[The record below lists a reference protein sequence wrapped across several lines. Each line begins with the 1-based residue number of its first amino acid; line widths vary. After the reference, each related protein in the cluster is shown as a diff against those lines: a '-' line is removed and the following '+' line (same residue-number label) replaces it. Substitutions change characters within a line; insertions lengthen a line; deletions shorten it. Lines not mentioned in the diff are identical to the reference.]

1 VYFPHTVL
9 EVFFNLSKQFSTE
22 RGRGEVPREAHNL
35 QTPVR
40 FRAPQQLRTKDLTIC
55 QVFCYTVGRMQCV
68 ILAAGKGTRLRPL
81 TDNIPKPL
89 VKVAGKTLLDHIVE
103 VLPTAVN
110 ELIIVTGYLEEH
122 IKEHCGEEFHGR
134 KVTYVHQAEQKG
146 TGHALWLCK
155 DLIKGRFLFMFADDL
170 HGSQDIARA
179 TSYTRSM
186 LTLTTNN
193 PERFGIVVRH
203 PDGTLAEMIEKPE
216 HPPSNLASTGVMVL
230 DEHIFD
236 YELKVEKNG
245 EYYLTDVIE
254 EYAKD
259 YPIAVV
265 EQDLWIPI
273 GYPEDIE
280 KAERILNTLSGN
292 GRVKNY

>member
-1 VYFPHTVL
+1 
-9 EVFFNLSKQFSTE
+9 
-22 RGRGEVPREAHNL
+22 
-35 QTPVR
+35 
-40 FRAPQQLRTKDLTIC
+40 
-55 QVFCYTVGRMQCV
+55 MQCV

-81 TDNIPKPL
+81 TENTPKPL
-89 VKVAGKTLLDHIVE
+89 VKVAGKTLLDRIVE
-103 VLPTAVN
+103 SLPSAVD
-110 ELIIVTGYLEEH
+110 ELIIVTGYLEEQ
-122 IKEHCGEEFHGR
+122 IKDHCKEEFHGR
-134 KVTYVHQAEQKG
+134 KVTYVTQEEQKG

-170 HGSQDIARA
+170 HGANDIARA
-179 TSYTRSM
+179 TSFTRSM
-186 LTLTTNN
+186 LTLTTDT

-236 YELKVEKNG
+236 FKLEVETNG
-245 EYYLTDVIE
+245 EFYLTDVIAQ
-254 EYAKD
+254 YAHE

-265 EQDLWIPI
+265 EQHLWMPI

-280 KAERILNTLSGN
+280 KAEAVLRTLRDSTG
-292 GRVKNY
+292 G